1 MQKSLKY
8 ECVRRRLGCK
18 NRSTFGEGRGG
29 QGAIGGGVHCSRFS
43 GGGGG
48 QVELLLKSY
57 HLMKTT
63 SFFEQVCQP
72 IELGP

>member
-1 MQKSLKY
+1 MSVLDGA
-8 ECVRRRLGCK
+8 LGAK
-18 NRSTFGEGRGG
+18 IVAHLGRGEEGRVLLGG
-29 QGAIGGGVHCSRFS
+29 STVADFL
-43 GGGGG
+43 GGG

>member
-29 QGAIGGGVHCSRFS
+29 QGAIGGGSTVADFL
-43 GGGGG
+43 GGG